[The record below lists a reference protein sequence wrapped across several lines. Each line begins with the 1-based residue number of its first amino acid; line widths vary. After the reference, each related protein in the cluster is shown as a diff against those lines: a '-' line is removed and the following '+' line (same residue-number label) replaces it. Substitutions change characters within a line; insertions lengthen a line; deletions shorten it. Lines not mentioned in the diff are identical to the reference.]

1 MAKERLYALEMRPIN
16 AGPAKKPAKLKVFIV
31 ANPAPLAMP
40 GTRAA
45 LPYKIGAPH
54 DTPAPT
60 KPKPKMAVVVWGT
73 ATANKIPNAAIIPPV
88 TSTFR
93 LPY

>member
-1 MAKERLYALEMRPIN
+1 MIAKMATIPMAKDKLRAFESIPMR
-16 AGPAKKPAKLKVFIV
+16 AGPAKKPARLNEFMV
-31 ANPAPLAMP
+31 ASPAPLAMP

-60 KPKPKMAVVVWGT
+60 NPKPKMAVRV
-73 ATANKIPNAAIIPPV
+73 
-88 TSTFR
+88 
-93 LPY
+93 